1 MDRAH
6 RIGQKKTVQVFRLVT
21 TDTMEEKMIE
31 RQSLKLKL
39 DSMII
44 QKGRLAPKN
53 QALGKDEMQDMV
65 NYGADGIFAV
75 GNELCDQDIDTLI
88 DEGKNRA
95 HAMQDEAAAKMKD
108 KMNMADFELN
118 TMNLYQFE
126 DVDYAKQKRDE
137 AQLKVDEYLRDMIT

>member
-1 MDRAH
+1 
-6 RIGQKKTVQVFRLVT
+6 
-21 TDTMEEKMIE
+21 
-31 RQSLKLKL
+31 
-39 DSMII
+39 
-44 QKGRLAPKN
+44 
-53 QALGKDEMQDMV
+53 MV

-75 GNELCDQDIDTLI
+75 GNELCDQDIDELI

-95 HAMQDEAAAKMKD
+95 LNIQEAACEKMKD

-137 AQLKVDEYLRDMIT
+137 AQLKVDEYLRDMITQDTSTRTGRRKTG

>member
-1 MDRAH
+1 
-6 RIGQKKTVQVFRLVT
+6 
-21 TDTMEEKMIE
+21 MEEKMIE
-31 RQSLKLKL
+31 RQTLKVKL

-53 QALGKDEMQDMV
+53 QALGKDEMQEMV

-75 GNELCDQDIDTLI
+75 GNELCDQDIDSLI
-88 DEGKNRA
+88 DEGKRRA
-95 HAMQDEAAAKMKD
+95 QGMQEEAQHKMEG

-126 DVDYAKQKRDE
+126 DVDYAK
-137 AQLKVDEYLRDMIT
+137 